1 MAQSDSDTED
11 TSFNLNTIVKVEAPN
26 EEDDDLYGEGQS
38 NLDDYKTE
46 YFDTFKSDDKNEY
59 IDAFKSGNLS
69 DDSSGGPYSSFLT
82 GTDYQNGSGIGRE
95 LGLTSTQM
103 ARLSSGRDCDILK
116 NSTFRGFTNNLES
129 DSDMSGMDGL
139 SGDALSLPDM
149 DSSAYPSSYT
159 SLPSTYMD
167 PQGNMK
173 IQLQNLDTPK
183 KVSEFSHFLFFFLLE
198 ELYVFCVNTSLTDHP
213 RLYVYFGYRIYLAT
227 RQGFPSLE

>member
-103 ARLSSGRDCDILK
+103 ARLSAGRDCDILK
-116 NSTFRGFTNNLES
+116 NSSFRGFTNNLES

-183 KVSEFSHFLFFFLLE
+183 KVSEFSHFLSFF
-198 ELYVFCVNTSLTDHP
+198 VRRIICVLC
-213 RLYVYFGYRIYLAT
+213 
-227 RQGFPSLE
+227 